1 MDTSVTDLPPQAI
14 AVIGLRLPS
23 LDPRL
28 SFAVVGGCA
37 KTLLKIDVSAA
48 LDHSPASRRIS
59 KGFGQHLCRTE

>member
-37 KTLLKIDVSAA
+37 KILLKIDVSAA
-48 LDHSPASRRIS
+48 LDHSPAIL
-59 KGFGQHLCRTE
+59 G

>member
-37 KTLLKIDVSAA
+37 KILLKVFQCCFKAA
-48 LDHSPASRRIS
+48 AFRQG
-59 KGFGQHLCRTE
+59 K